1 MDLGLNAEEKALLH
15 RIARDSIE
23 AKLLGKKAPNLDH
36 LPAGLKENRG
46 AFVTLKKHG
55 ELRGCIGRLAADRP
69 LGEVVAETALAA
81 AFQDPR
87 FNPLR
92 ADESKD
98 LEIEIS
104 VLTPF
109 KRITSVD
116 EIQVGKH
123 GLLMRRGASSG
134 LLLPQVAT
142 DYGWDRTTFLEH
154 TCQKAGLP
162 KDAWKDKATEI
173 YTFSADVF

>member
-1 MDLGLNAEEKALLH
+1 M
-15 RIARDSIE
+15 
-23 AKLLGKKAPNLDH
+23 
-36 LPAGLKENRG
+36 
-46 AFVTLKKHG
+46 
-55 ELRGCIGRLAADRP
+55 
-69 LGEVVAETALAA
+69 
-81 AFQDPR
+81 
-87 FNPLR
+87 
-92 ADESKD
+92 
-98 LEIEIS
+98 
-104 VLTPF
+104 
-109 KRITSVD
+109 
-116 EIQVGKH
+116 GKH